1 MTKEPFHFSKT
12 AEELIGD
19 LRGLSP
25 RIPRKQKLRPTHHL
39 AEVVDQ
45 LVTQYQIGRESPEQT
60 IRDHWVEMVGAANA
74 EYSHAARLERG
85 GRTLVVIA
93 GHSVVRNELFLHRQG
108 IVEKI
113 RQLPGCAGVKE
124 LNLRAG

>member
-19 LRGLSP
+19 LRGISP
-25 RIPRKQKLRPTHHL
+25 RTPRKQKLRPTHSL

-113 RQLPGCAGVKE
+113 KQLPGCAGVKE